1 MTGQPP
7 PSHKTC
13 LKFSLQELNDF
24 TEGLLPPARH
34 EALIQHLPGCPTCD
48 AEIAGRIY
56 VSELKLKPEPE
67 PSAAETR
74 EYEAFRARLERPPEP
89 EVQLEIGDTIGP
101 FEIVGKIGKGG
112 SSTVYECIDTIMQRS
127 VALKIINT
135 RFFDNSSLSRL
146 EREARTL
153 ARLNHPG
160 IVKAYDT
167 KPYHYPPYIV
177 MELVAGGAAGKLIAK
192 NTLPPTVAARLVAS
206 VADAVQ
212 HAHDQGIVH
221 RDIKPSNLLV
231 VQPIDPE
238 KPLPAELT
246 LKVSD
251 FGLARP
257 MGNDS
262 RLTSTNA
269 IVGTP
274 AYMSPEQTRGKQ
286 GEIGP
291 ATDIYSI
298 GVVLYEFL
306 IARPPLVAENTMQ
319 TLRMVNEVE
328 PVPPRLVRPG
338 IPRDL
343 DTICMKCLR
352 KEPAER
358 YTSARELADDLQRFL
373 EGRPIL
379 ARPIGPLSRLYR
391 WCNRNKALAASLM
404 GILTLLSSLLALAI
418 TFAFVENDLRQK
430 VEASATLY
438 KNAATEAGLES
449 DAFRTLL
456 FSGIGSLS
464 NFAGEL
470 ENVQNHRD
478 AVLLSTKAKDVSRNL
493 INSYSKRHT
502 LQKEVKGD
510 RIDLW
515 FRDAM
520 ALRNV
525 GFVDQSMTM
534 LNRICEL
541 AYKTKPGDEDYLL
554 LISAG
559 NRSAQSIGRI
569 LIDQQRRDEAR
580 AVMHKAWKS
589 ISFDP
594 DMPGIV
600 PLNLA
605 ERISLLTTLLTTI
618 DNLDTN
624 PTATEIKAEL
634 ESLSR
639 RSKAALARQNA
650 QKTATVKPTSPGGP
664 STTSPK

>member
-1 MTGQPP
+1 MTHQPP
-7 PSHKTC
+7 PSHKPCPGFT
-13 LKFSLQELNDF
+13 LQELNKF
-24 TEGLLPPARH
+24 TEGLLSEPQH
-34 EALIQHLPGCPTCD
+34 QALLQHLAGCPACEAD
-48 AEIAGRIY
+48 IARLIY
-56 VSELKLKPEPE
+56 SSELNIKPTPT
-67 PSAAETR
+67 PSAAETI
-74 EYEAFRARLERPPEP
+74 EYEAFQAHFQCPPEP
-89 EVQLEIGDTIGP
+89 EVQVAIGDTIGP
-101 FEIVGKIGKGG
+101 FELLSKLGKGG
-112 SSTVYECIDTIMQRS
+112 SSTVYECMDAQMHRR
-127 VALKIINT
+127 VAVKVLNT
-135 RFFDNSSLSRL
+135 RIFDDTSLSRL
-146 EREARTL
+146 EREARVL
-153 ARLNHPG
+153 AKLDHPG
-160 IVKAYDT
+160 IVKAFEI

-177 MELVAGGAAGKLIAK
+177 MELVAGGAASNLVTK
-192 NTLPPTVAARLVAS
+192 NTLPPRLAARLVAS

-212 HAHDQGIVH
+212 HAHEQGILH

-231 VQPIDPE
+231 VQSLDPNR
-238 KPLPAELT
+238 PLPGEIT

-251 FGLARP
+251 FGLACP
-257 MGNDS
+257 IGNDS
-262 RLTSTNA
+262 RLTSANA
-269 IVGTP
+269 IIGTP

-286 GEIGP
+286 NEIGP
-291 ATDIYSI
+291 SMDIYSI
-298 GVVLYEFL
+298 GAVLYEFL
-306 IARPPLVAENTMQ
+306 IGRPPLVGENTMQ
-319 TLRMVNEVE
+319 TLRMVNEDE
-328 PVPPRLVRPG
+328 PLSPRLILSG

-352 KEPAER
+352 KELAER

-391 WCNRNKALAASLM
+391 WCKRNKALAASLM
-404 GILTLLSSLLALAI
+404 GILTLLFSIMALAI

-438 KNAATEAGLES
+438 KNAATEAGLEN

-456 FSGIGSLS
+456 FSSLR
-464 NFAGEL
+464 EL
-470 ENVQNHRD
+470 SKFLVELDNVQTHRD
-478 AVLLSTKAKDVSRNL
+478 AALLKAKAKDVNRRF
-493 INSYSKRHT
+493 IDSYLKRPY
-502 LQKEVKGD
+502 LQKKLTGNM
-510 RIDLW
+510 IDVC
-515 FRDAM
+515 FRDAI
-520 ALRNV
+520 ALREI
-525 GFVDQSMTM
+525 GFFDQSLVM

-541 AYKTKPGDEDYLL
+541 ACQTKPGDEDYLR

-569 LIDQQRRDEAR
+569 LIDQKRRDEAH

-589 ISFDP
+589 MSFDP
-594 DMPGIV
+594 DLPGIV

-639 RSKAALARQNA
+639 RYEAALARQNA
-650 QKTATVKPTSPGGP
+650 QKPATVKPTSPGGP